1 MELRK
6 NITLKHLL
14 IQNSKFIGLK
24 FYSDK
29 VIENLIKTFDG
40 VNWSDQFNMY
50 YIPNNKENLDC
61 IFSLFRGIAWINTN
75 YFFQSSRARGL
86 NEEFDVS
93 WYLKRQIP
101 ESYKTCP
108 SSYFEKLEIKQYSN
122 NTVKTYV
129 SCFER
134 FINHFYHKPIEEIN
148 EVDVREYIK
157 LLTKQNWSKSYIN
170 QSINSIKF
178 YYEVVLGM
186 PNRFYEIERPR
197 KDKKLPTVLSKDEVF
212 KLIEAT
218 SNMKHR
224 CILSLLY
231 SSGLRRSELLNLKIK
246 DIDSSRMLIKVENAK
261 GNKDRYTLLGEKML
275 KELRLYYKEYR
286 PKEYL
291 FEGQTKPKYSAT
303 SITKIISR
311 ATLQIGLTK
320 KVTAHTLRHS
330 FATHLLENG
339 TDLRHIQA
347 LLGHNSTKT
356 TEIYTHI
363 ATTSFDYIKNPLD
376 L

>member
-14 IQNSKFIGLK
+14 IDNKKYIGLK
-24 FYSDK
+24 FYSDT
-29 VIENLIKTFDG
+29 VIEKLVKSLKNAC
-40 VNWSDQFNMY
+40 WSSEFNMY
-50 YIPNNKENLDC
+50 YIPNSKDNLNS
-61 IFSLFRGIAWINTN
+61 IFNTFRGIAWINTG
-75 YFFQSSRARGL
+75 YFFQNTRAKGL
-86 NEEFDVS
+86 DEEFDKT
-93 WYLKRQIP
+93 WFLKRKV
-101 ESYKTCP
+101 SDCYRTCP
-108 SSYFEKLEIKQYSN
+108 DSYLEKLEIKQYSN

-134 FINHFYHKPIEEIN
+134 FINHYFDKPIEEIN
-148 EVDVREYIK
+148 ETDVREYIK
-157 LLTKQNWSKSYIN
+157 FLAKKNWSKSYIN

-178 YYEVVLGM
+178 YYEVVLGL

-197 KDKKLPTVLSKDEVF
+197 KDKKLPTVLSKNEVIE
-212 KLIEAT
+212 LIEAT
-218 SNMKHR
+218 NNLKHR

-231 SSGLRRSELLNLKIK
+231 SSGLRRSELLNLKLK
-246 DIDSSRMLIKVENAK
+246 DIDSQRMLIKVENSK
-261 GNKDRYTLLGEKML
+261 GNKDRYTLLGDKML
-275 KELRLYYKEYR
+275 KELRMYYKEYR

-291 FEGQTKPKYSAT
+291 FEGQRKPQYSGS
-303 SITKIISR
+303 SITKIIDS
-311 ATLQIGLTK
+311 AAMKIGLKK

-363 ATTSFDYIKNPLD
+363 ASTSFDYIKNPLD